1 VQRKAFRIES
11 MLTRRRA
18 DLDAAAPAA
27 SRAYGAGSSHAAD
40 ADASDLRAELA
51 FVQDAIA
58 RHRHDINTLIGDAK
72 DRRFSRAA
80 AELGAAVDDM
90 RNATNQILSLAET
103 ADDSARALAASLK
116 DDYKRGLA
124 QEIQDQIVKIYE
136 TCNFQDITGQ
146 HITKVIRL
154 LSAMESQLDAI
165 LARFNGA
172 RDTALPVASANGD
185 ELLNGPKLA
194 GDNGHATQQDV
205 DRIFS

>member
-1 VQRKAFRIES
+1 MQRKAFRIES
-11 MLTRRRA
+11 MLTGRRA
-18 DLDAAAPAA
+18 DLDAAASPA
-27 SRAYGAGSSHAAD
+27 SHRHSLPFAE
-40 ADASDLRAELA
+40 ADASGLRAELA
-51 FVQDAIA
+51 VVRDAIA
-58 RHRHDINTLIGDAK
+58 RHRQDINTLRGDAN

-90 RNATNQILSLAET
+90 RHATEQILNLAET

-154 LSAMESQLDAI
+154 LSAMESQLDGI

-172 RDTALPVASANGD
+172 PETDLPLAPAKGDT
-185 ELLNGPKLA
+185 LLNGPKIV
-194 GDNGHATQQDV
+194 GDNGHATQADV

>member
-1 VQRKAFRIES
+1 MERKAFRIES
-11 MLTRRRA
+11 MLTGRRA
-18 DLDAAAPAA
+18 DLDAAASPA
-27 SRAYGAGSSHAAD
+27 SHRHGAYSPQVAEP
-40 ADASDLRAELA
+40 DASGLRAELA
-51 FVQDAIA
+51 VVRDAIA
-58 RHRHDINTLIGDAK
+58 RHRQDINGLRGDAN

-90 RNATNQILSLAET
+90 RHATNQILNLAET

-165 LARFNGA
+165 LARINGA
-172 RDTALPVASANGD
+172 PAATMPLAPAGGDT
-185 ELLNGPKLA
+185 LLNGPKIA
-194 GDNGHATQQDV
+194 GDNGHATQADV

>member
-1 VQRKAFRIES
+1 MQRKAFRIEA
-11 MLTRRRA
+11 MLTSRRA
-18 DLDAAAPAA
+18 NLDAAAPPA
-27 SRAYGAGSSHAAD
+27 SRPHATRSSHATAT
-40 ADASDLRAELA
+40 DASDLRAELA
-51 FVQDAIA
+51 FVQSAIA
-58 RHRHDINTLIGDAK
+58 RHRQDINTLVGDAN

-90 RNATNQILSLAET
+90 RHATNQILNLAET

-172 RDTALPVASANGD
+172 QDAALPPAIANRDTM
-185 ELLNGPKLA
+185 LNGPKLA